1 MPAYV
6 RWRRGLAYDKKHLLS
21 RGELARALDDA
32 GLPLR
37 RFAMPVVTAPD
48 LAAMG
53 FVQRLLAR
61 AWDAAS
67 RVPLLGRAFL
77 GVFPVLQVV
86 AMRRRSPEPR

>member
-1 MPAYV
+1 
-6 RWRRGLAYDKKHLLS
+6 
-21 RGELARALDDA
+21 
-32 GLPLR
+32 
-37 RFAMPVVTAPD
+37 MPVVTAPD